1 MHNYIYL
8 GVHLVKAMVFLVVM
22 YRYESW
28 TIKKAEHWKIIL
40 LNCGATEESRL
51 DSKEIK
57 LVNPKGNQ
65 PWIFTGRTDAQLK
78 LQYFGHLMWGANS
91 LKKTLMLRKT
101 EGRRR
106 REWQRMR
113 CLGGITNSMDVSL
126 SRRWWKTGKP
136 GMLQSMGSQRVG
148 RDWMT
153 EQVVSKCSI
162 NTYWKSK

>member
-1 MHNYIYL
+1 VHNYIYL

-126 SRRWWKTGKP
+126 SKLWEILKDREVW
-136 GMLQSMGSQRVG
+136 LAEVHGSQRV
-148 RDWMT
+148 RHHLVIK
-153 EQVVSKCSI
+153 QQI
-162 NTYWKSK
+162 

>member
-40 LNCGATEESRL
+40 LNCGATEESLL

-78 LQYFGHLMWGANS
+78 LQYFGHLMWRANS

-113 CLGGITNSMDVSL
+113 CVGGITTSMDVSL
-126 SRRWWKTGKP
+126 SKLWEILKDREVW
-136 GMLQSMGSQRVG
+136 LAEVHGSQRVG
-148 RDWMT
+148 HHLVIK
-153 EQVVSKCSI
+153 QQI
-162 NTYWKSK
+162 